1 MYWLKVS
8 DRKSQTEK
16 SISKEEGHWNWKL
29 RMEKFS
35 NNGVTKKNSIAKI
48 SQFSVWGRSHIFPLI
63 IFFPDFSLT
72 FKVIF
77 SFPWRFKT
85 TTTKKNNPFSR
96 FPLITVNNERK
107 SFKNDEKRFLFYL
120 WSSFLLFIS
129 PQVTILKNKQ
139 QINKMKY
146 TIMVQYWS
154 FSRRR

>member
-35 NNGVTKKNSIAKI
+35 NNRVTKKNSIAKI
-48 SQFSVWGRSHIFPLI
+48 WQFSVWGRSHIFPLI

-85 TTTKKNNPFSR
+85 TTTKKTTPFPE
-96 FPLITVNNERK
+96 FPWSLWTMKESPLK
-107 SFKNDEKRFLFYL
+107 MMKNVFYSIFEALFFYL
-120 WSSFLLFIS
+120 FPPKLQS
-129 PQVTILKNKQ
+129 
-139 QINKMKY
+139 
-146 TIMVQYWS
+146 
-154 FSRRR
+154 